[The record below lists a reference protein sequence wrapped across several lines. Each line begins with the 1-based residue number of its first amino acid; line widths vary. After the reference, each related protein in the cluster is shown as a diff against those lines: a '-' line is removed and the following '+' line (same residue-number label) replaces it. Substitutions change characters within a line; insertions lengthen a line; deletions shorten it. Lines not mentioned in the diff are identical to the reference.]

1 MLRPPVSCFTSD
13 RVSDPPARWT
23 ILGCIPPS
31 NTHTFSTPQV
41 GLPLTSDG
49 CGATYQLLSAGST
62 QPVFHLP
69 GSPPRNAKVISS
81 SSTYKV
87 PNDLYSALFKAPKVE
102 EEMVK
107 AAGNVR
113 PLPTNTDLRKA
124 AATFYESS
132 MVTWRLGLHTTL
144 LSKYLHSKF
153 GQEPVMEAVCKKLH
167 GAIQVSRQ
175 TSLVVLL
182 WLLRLNTA

>member
-1 MLRPPVSCFTSD
+1 
-13 RVSDPPARWT
+13 
-23 ILGCIPPS
+23 
-31 NTHTFSTPQV
+31 
-41 GLPLTSDG
+41 
-49 CGATYQLLSAGST
+49 
-62 QPVFHLP
+62 
-69 GSPPRNAKVISS
+69 
-81 SSTYKV
+81 
-87 PNDLYSALFKAPKVE
+87 
-102 EEMVK
+102 MVK